1 MPRLFAF
8 LRAINA
14 GPGRVVKMNVL
25 RKAFES
31 IGFVGIE
38 TFLGSGNI
46 VFETRAQDSGAL
58 ERKIE
63 RTLQQALGY
72 RVPVFIRTRAELKK
86 IASLE
91 PFEDSESRGAD
102 LNIIL
107 LANDLNERSKAK
119 LLALKSET
127 DKFRVRGREIYW
139 SRRKKPGT
147 LLFAT
152 MPLAKVL
159 PAPFTIRGTNTIR
172 KLVAKWP

>member
-1 MPRLFAF
+1 
-8 LRAINA
+8 
-14 GPGRVVKMNVL
+14 MNVL

-31 IGFVGIE
+31 IGFAAIE
-38 TFLGSGNI
+38 TFLGSGNV
-46 VFETRAQDSGAL
+46 VFETRAQDIGAL

-63 RTLQQALGY
+63 RTLQKALGY

-91 PFEDSESRGAD
+91 PFKDSETRGAD

-107 LANDLNERSKAK
+107 LANNLNERSKAK
-119 LLALKSET
+119 LLVLKTET
-127 DKFRVRGREIYW
+127 DEFRVRGREIYW

-152 MPLAKVL
+152 VPLAKVL
-159 PAPFTIRGTNTIR
+159 HAPFTIRGTNTIR
-172 KLVAKWP
+172 KLVAKCP